1 MSRDLIVDLLRT
13 ARTGRTEL
21 VRQNAY
27 DLLLKLAL
35 DGDREARQAVEVVER
50 TNKLMESSIV
60 KSNSSR

>member
-1 MSRDLIVDLLRT
+1 MSRDLIADLMRA
-13 ARTGRTEL
+13 ARTGGTEL

-50 TNKLMESSIV
+50 TNKLTESSIV

>member
-1 MSRDLIVDLLRT
+1 MRA
-13 ARTGRTEL
+13 ARTGGTEL